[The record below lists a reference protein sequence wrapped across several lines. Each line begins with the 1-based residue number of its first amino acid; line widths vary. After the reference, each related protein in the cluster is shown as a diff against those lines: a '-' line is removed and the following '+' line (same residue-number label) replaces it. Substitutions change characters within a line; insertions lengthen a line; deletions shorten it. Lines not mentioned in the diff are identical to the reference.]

1 MEIKF
6 IGTSNAF
13 ASGGLCWNG
22 FVVDDRILFET
33 PPQVLMSLHH
43 IALDPNKVETIVLS
57 HHHGDHFLGLPF
69 LLLHW
74 KYRER
79 KKPVDVHWRSTSLH
93 QSSTGSHRNHKH
105 MNYPTD
111 I

>member
-33 PPQVLMSLHH
+33 PPQVLMSLHVMYVKRKQ
-43 IALDPNKVETIVLS
+43 NTKETKRLTVK
-57 HHHGDHFLGLPF
+57 F
-69 LLLHW
+69 
-74 KYRER
+74 
-79 KKPVDVHWRSTSLH
+79 T
-93 QSSTGSHRNHKH
+93 
-105 MNYPTD
+105 
-111 I
+111 

>member
-33 PPQVLMSLHH
+33 PPQV
-43 IALDPNKVETIVLS
+43 
-57 HHHGDHFLGLPF
+57 
-69 LLLHW
+69 
-74 KYRER
+74 
-79 KKPVDVHWRSTSLH
+79 
-93 QSSTGSHRNHKH
+93 
-105 MNYPTD
+105 
-111 I
+111 